1 MKKIWPFSVNV
12 FIYAGFAFVAPFMVL
27 FYQEQGF
34 TGVQIGLLTG
44 ITPLV
49 TFISA
54 PLWTR
59 LADATRRH
67 RLIMSLALLLGAVA
81 ISLFPFLRTFLPLLL
96 LALGFNAFFAP
107 VSSFNDSAT
116 MYMLGD
122 EKEMYGRIRI
132 GGTIAFG
139 LAPPLAGLLVQNY
152 GLAYAFWGCGVMF
165 LLALLVSQKLVYGA
179 PKEDKAGEG
188 GIVSLLKKPRW
199 LIFLTLAFAGGIGT
213 TASNLF
219 FFPYLK
225 ELGASESVM
234 GLALMIGIIA
244 ELPVMFFGN
253 RLIKYFKSYGLLL
266 LAIVLTGV
274 RFLLLAATGNY
285 TLVLFIQILN
295 GMTFPAM
302 WLAGVSYADEIAP
315 TDLRSTAQGLFGAM
329 VFGIGAAVGGF
340 ISGPLLESI
349 GGQGLFLVLGITIL
363 VIVTAA
369 GLIQR
374 RLADHILDANSF

>member
-1 MKKIWPFSVNV
+1 
-12 FIYAGFAFVAPFMVL
+12 VAPFLVL
-27 FYQEQGF
+27 YYQDLGF
-34 TGVQIGLLTG
+34 TGAQIGLLTG

-67 RLIMSLALLLGAVA
+67 RLVMSLAILIGAIA
-81 ISLFPFLRTFLPLLL
+81 ISLFPFLRTFIPL
-96 LALGFNAFFAP
+96 LALALVFNAFFAP
-107 VSSFNDSAT
+107 VPSFNDSAT

-139 LAPPLAGLLVQNY
+139 LAPPVAGVLIQNY

-165 LLALLVSQKLVYGA
+165 LLALVASQKLVYGE
-179 PKEDKAGEG
+179 PKVDDTSGG
-188 GIVSLLKKPRW
+188 GIASFLKNSRW
-199 LIFLTLAFAGGIGT
+199 RIFLTLAFAGGIGS
-213 TASNLF
+213 TASNLY

-225 ELGASESVM
+225 ELGANESIM
-234 GLALMIGIIA
+234 GLALMIGVIS

-253 RLIKYFKSYGLLL
+253 RLIQRFKSYGLFLV
-266 LAIVLTGV
+266 AMVFTGV
-274 RFLLLAATGNY
+274 RFLLFAATGNY
-285 TLVLFIQILN
+285 TLVLFIQVLN

-315 TDLRSTAQGLFGAM
+315 AGLSATAQGLFSAM

-340 ISGPLLESI
+340 ISGPLPSDCRCCRRDSES
-349 GGQGLFLVLGITIL
+349 F
-363 VIVTAA
+363 
-369 GLIQR
+369 
-374 RLADHILDANSF
+374 